1 MNTPITSS
9 LKVFLKR
16 TILGMFYA
24 FRSIFFPSS
33 REASVLVYHSISDNA
48 TPLAISPSVFEEH
61 LVFLRRIGYSFVS
74 LDQLVAW
81 MKEGKDLARKVV
93 AITFDDG
100 YADNFTNAYPILLK
114 HQVPATIFLVA
125 EPKEGYFPNGTTML
139 SSEQMNTMRSSGL
152 VDIQSHSRTH
162 EMLDEV
168 SPDVLAREIARGGY
182 RYLAYPGGH
191 LDLSVMRAVEQE
203 GYDAAFSI
211 KPGLLHQGDHLFT
224 LRRNVIQNPMSLFD
238 LRIRVSL
245 AMHWYG
251 RLTVFLKKY
260 HGHIPQR

>member
-1 MNTPITSS
+1 MS
-9 LKVFLKR
+9 FLKIRLLRFLYAVR
-16 TILGMFYA
+16 TIADRVFSLQ
-24 FRSIFFPSS
+24 
-33 REASVLVYHSISDNA
+33 EVSVLTYHSISDEA
-48 TPLAISPSVFEEH
+48 DALAISPRAFEEH
-61 LVFLRRIGYSFVS
+61 LVFLHHIGYSFATIDEV
-74 LDQLVAW
+74 VRW
-81 MKEGKDLARKVV
+81 VKREGTLPVKTV

-114 HQVPATIFLVA
+114 HQVPATIFIVA
-125 EPKEGYFPNGTTML
+125 EPKEGYFPKGTTML
-139 SSEQMNTMRSSGL
+139 SLEQMNIMRSSGL

-191 LDLSVMRAVEQE
+191 LGLSVMQAVEQE

-245 AMHWYG
+245 AIHWYG

>member
-1 MNTPITSS
+1 MS
-9 LKVFLKR
+9 FLKNILLRFLYAVR
-16 TILGMFYA
+16 TIADRVFSLQ
-24 FRSIFFPSS
+24 
-33 REASVLVYHSISDNA
+33 EVSVLTYHSVTRDSSEISTD
-48 TPLAISPSVFEEH
+48 PEVFEEH
-61 LVFLRRIGYSFVS
+61 LLFLRRIGYSFATVDEVVRWVKREGT
-74 LDQLVAW
+74 LP
-81 MKEGKDLARKVV
+81 MKTV

-168 SPDVLAREIARGGY
+168 SPDVLAREIAREGY